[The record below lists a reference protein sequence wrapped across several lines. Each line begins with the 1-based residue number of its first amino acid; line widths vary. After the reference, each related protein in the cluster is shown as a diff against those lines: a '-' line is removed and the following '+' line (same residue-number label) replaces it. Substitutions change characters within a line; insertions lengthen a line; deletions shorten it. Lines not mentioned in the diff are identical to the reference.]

1 MQNLTQRRRGLKTQ
15 IIGSFLF
22 TVILILNIASWFFYS
37 RTRDYFDNELG
48 KTLIGLAKSGSEL
61 IDADFL
67 EFLRPGY
74 ESGEFYKELR
84 LNLEILQN
92 NFSVNRL
99 FIIDGSFKTLL
110 DTKVDAPIGI
120 SPPHLKINLREVNAA
135 LSGKAVYSTLYRGY
149 DENLYKSA
157 YAPVFDKR
165 DQPGRRCCV
174 CGCKPRIPAGNRP
187 H

>member
-67 EFLRPGY
+67 EFLRPG
-74 ESGEFYKELR
+74 
-84 LNLEILQN
+84 
-92 NFSVNRL
+92 
-99 FIIDGSFKTLL
+99 
-110 DTKVDAPIGI
+110 
-120 SPPHLKINLREVNAA
+120 
-135 LSGKAVYSTLYRGY
+135 
-149 DENLYKSA
+149 
-157 YAPVFDKR
+157 
-165 DQPGRRCCV
+165 
-174 CGCKPRIPAGNRP
+174 
-187 H
+187 